1 MDGIQY
7 ITVTAIDGE
16 RWDQLAW
23 RAYGICF
30 PAGGP
35 GVTAASPGSSGTMTN
50 VRVDVTGM
58 NGLIA
63 ANPLIGI
70 TDRLDG
76 GTLVVVPIV
85 VPVASAVSASVLP
98 PWKM

>member
-1 MDGIQY
+1 
-7 ITVTAIDGE
+7 
-16 RWDQLAW
+16 
-23 RAYGICF
+23 
-30 PAGGP
+30 
-35 GVTAASPGSSGTMTN
+35 MTN
-50 VRVDVTGM
+50 VWVDVTGM